1 MGRLRF
7 VISAVLTFC
16 AATYLGYGL
25 LLWVMQ
31 ERMLFPAPGGIDVD
45 ALDQAA
51 REIGAV
57 PISLVAS
64 DGVRLY
70 GWHQRRG
77 SDRLLIYFPGNAET
91 VAENVAL
98 HRLLLGAGWDVFAL
112 AYRGYPG
119 SEGSPTE
126 AGVVLDA
133 LAAWAWARGAGYAAD
148 RIVLHGRS
156 LGGGIA
162 AHLAE
167 ARNPAGLVL
176 ESTFVSARALARARA
191 PIYPVDQLIRNP
203 FDTIDRAPRVG
214 VPVFLMHS
222 RDDEV
227 IPLHLGG
234 VGLQPYFAEAEY
246 HETSGLGHG
255 HCLPVMDRVLREAYL
270 AYLDATVPRRRR
282 AGSR

>member
-7 VISAVLTFC
+7 VLTAVLTFF
-16 AATYLGYGL
+16 AASYLGYGL
-25 LLWVMQ
+25 LLWTMQ
-31 ERMLFPAPGGIDVD
+31 ERMLFPAPGGIGTD

-51 REIGAV
+51 REVGAV
-57 PISLVAS
+57 PISLAAS
-64 DGVRLY
+64 DGTHLY

-119 SEGSPTE
+119 SEGQPSE

-133 LAAWAWARGAGYAAD
+133 LAAWDWAMQAGYRAE

-167 ARNPAGLVL
+167 RSNPAGLVL
-176 ESTFVSARALARARA
+176 ESTFVSARAMARTRA
-191 PIYPVDQLIRNP
+191 PVYPVDLLLRHP

-227 IPLHLGG
+227 IPLRLGG
-234 VGLQPYFAEAEY
+234 AALQPYFAEAEY

-255 HCLPVMDRVLREAYL
+255 HCLPVMDRVLRRAYL
-270 AYLDATVPRRRR
+270 AYLETTVPRRARTAPR
-282 AGSR
+282 